1 MENKTIKTA
10 VILLSCIEDEKN
22 GIGYVYSEE
31 DGKIL
36 KQIFS
41 ELNNRLSTN
50 YHYQYLAEL
59 SCLNIVGAGEI
70 YAKYIKSIS
79 SQIVRAYLVHQIVS
93 DRVSDVD
100 KLILDL
106 YISFKNSDDYT
117 ASPYFPSETYDN
129 AFRRLK
135 PKRLK
140 KELTELVKNPKDAYL
155 MPFTVRMLAS
165 WKIPEIRDL
174 LMLFLNSE
182 NISAKNVGIEEND
195 YSRLSFARRQLKFD
209 AIYGLRYY
217 GDPNPIKV
225 FCDSS
230 DQDIS
235 LSAKKSLKYIEN
247 HSK

>member
-1 MENKTIKTA
+1 MENENIKRT

-41 ELNNRLSTN
+41 ELNCRFSSN
-50 YHYQYLAEL
+50 YQYLAEL

-106 YISFKNSDDYT
+106 YISFKHSPEYISN
-117 ASPYFPSETYDN
+117 PYFPSEIYDN

-140 KELTELVKNPKDAYL
+140 KELTALVQNPKDAYL

-165 WKIPEIRDL
+165 WKAPNIKDL
-174 LMLFLNSE
+174 LMSFLDSS
-182 NISAKNVGIEEND
+182 NINFDRFGTDEEQD
-195 YSRLSFARRQLKFD
+195 PSLLSYARQQLKFD

-217 GDPNPIKV
+217 GDPKPIKV

-235 LSAKKSLKYIEN
+235 LSAKKSLEYIEN